1 MKQNLESQD
10 NYTEG
15 KKLKLCCVIL
25 FIENSCTAKESL
37 SVLTCRWQWEE
48 KPAADGGQRIT

>member
-15 KKLKLCCVIL
+15 KKLELCCVIL
-25 FIENSCTAKESL
+25 LIENSCTATESL
-37 SVLTCRWQWEE
+37 SVLTCGRQWEE